1 MIRALGIV
9 VACAAQWLV
18 RARRPVMALVVA
30 AALTGCD
37 GSSGQRGSAF
47 TFLTVDNLSQGNA
60 SVATVNSPV
69 DSGTATTACAT
80 LRNNLKNPTITTPT
94 LLDNVII
101 QSYTVTLTAAG
112 GGSLPGPFTF
122 STSALVPAGL
132 VANNVLGG
140 NTATFPVVLV
150 PAGAKLDPRLRP
162 PTRLP
167 LVATAEVTFRGRD
180 GRGTPVET
188 GGAATVVFVS
198 GSEEGTPTCG
208 TTTTPTTSTTPTT
221 PTTPAG

>member
-1 MIRALGIV
+1 MIRALVIG
-9 VACAAQWLV
+9 VACARQWLV
-18 RARRPVMALVVA
+18 RARGPVLALVVA

-37 GSSGQRGSAF
+37 GSSGSGQRGSAF

-94 LLDNVII
+94 SLDNVII

-122 STSALVPAGL
+122 GTSVLVPANGAQT
-132 VANNVLGG
+132 V
-140 NTATFPVVLV
+140 PVVLV

-167 LVATAEVTFRGRD
+167 LVATAEVAFRGRD

-188 GGAATVVFVS
+188 EGAVTVIFTLDQETTATCAGVTPPPPTN
-198 GSEEGTPTCG
+198 GTDDNG
-208 TTTTPTTSTTPTT
+208 T
-221 PTTPAG
+221 

>member
-1 MIRALGIV
+1 M
-9 VACAAQWLV
+9 
-18 RARRPVMALVVA
+18 
-30 AALTGCD
+30 
-37 GSSGQRGSAF
+37 
-47 TFLTVDNLSQGNA
+47 
-60 SVATVNSPV
+60 

-94 LLDNVII
+94 SLDNVII

-122 STSALVPAGL
+122 ATSALVPAGL

-188 GGAATVVFVS
+188 EGAATVVFVS
-198 GSEEGTPTCG
+198 GSEEATPTCG
-208 TTTTPTTSTTPTT
+208 TTHDTDHADDADDTDDDHTPRTGSDSRRRRTTLWRRQRRQRAITSGGARP
-221 PTTPAG
+221 PRRSPRRKRP

>member
-1 MIRALGIV
+1 M
-9 VACAAQWLV
+9 
-18 RARRPVMALVVA
+18 
-30 AALTGCD
+30 
-37 GSSGQRGSAF
+37 
-47 TFLTVDNLSQGNA
+47 
-60 SVATVNSPV
+60 
-69 DSGTATTACAT
+69 
-80 LRNNLKNPTITTPT
+80 
-94 LLDNVII
+94 II

-122 STSALVPAGL
+122 GTSALVPAGL

-188 GGAATVVFVS
+188 EGAVTVVFVP
-198 GSEEGTPTCG
+198 GAEVEADTRDLPNVTAPTSDTDDADD
-208 TTTTPTTSTTPTT
+208 TTDGR
-221 PTTPAG
+221 A